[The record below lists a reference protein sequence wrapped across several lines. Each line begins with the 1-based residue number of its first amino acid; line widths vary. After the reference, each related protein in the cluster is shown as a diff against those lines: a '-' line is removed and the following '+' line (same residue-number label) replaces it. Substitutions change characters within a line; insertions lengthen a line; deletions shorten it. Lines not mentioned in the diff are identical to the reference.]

1 MNEDLM
7 RENRVPHTEAMKYFT
22 RVGLAVLLMFVAR
35 KIVVLLT
42 VNILELAAPVFLD
55 LVRDGTYWWFNWLL
69 SVIPLY
75 CVGLP
80 VYLLVLPKKA
90 VPVGE
95 KKRLGVGRFVSVCFS
110 TAAGIYVFNIAGV
123 LLLTFL
129 SLISGGV
136 VGGIESDSLN
146 QMINSSPVWMIFIV
160 TCIVVPIGEEIIFR
174 KLLIDRVKPFG
185 ELNACLFSGLIFG
198 LFHANL
204 RQFLYA
210 FAIGFIFATVY
221 IKTNNIIYSILLHFG
236 VNLFGTVISPQL
248 LNPERINQLKEVI
261 MNTTEFTPEIALAL
275 LYLLFVAALGFVV
288 LGAVIAGIVLF
299 IFYMK
304 KLKFDPPVLIS
315 ERDNSE
321 FWKNP
326 GVIASIVVLS
336 CVIVRELINLPK

>member
-7 RENRVPHTEAMKYFT
+7 QENRVPHTEAMKYFT

-35 KIVVLLT
+35 QIVVLLT
-42 VNILELAAPVFLD
+42 VNILELAAPEFLD

-90 VPVGE
+90 APVGE
-95 KKRLGVGRFVSVCFS
+95 KKRFGVGRFVSVCFS

-129 SLISGGV
+129 YLISGGV
-136 VGGIESDSLN
+136 VGGFESDSLN
-146 QMINSSPVWMIFIV
+146 QLINSSPVWMIFIM
-160 TCIVVPIGEEIIFR
+160 TCIVAPIGEEFIFR

-185 ELNACLFSGLIFG
+185 ELNACLFSGLMFG
-198 LFHANL
+198 LSHGNL

-221 IKTNNIIYSILLHFG
+221 VKTNNIIYSILLHFG
-236 VNLFGTVISPQL
+236 VNLFGSVISPQL
-248 LNPERINQLKEVI
+248 LNTERLNHIQEVLT
-261 MNTTEFTPEIALAL
+261 NTTEFTPETVLSL
-275 LYLLFVAALGFVV
+275 LYLLFVAALGFVIF
-288 LGAVIAGIVLF
+288 GAVIAGIVLF

-336 CVIVRELINLPK
+336 CMIVRELINLPK